1 MMGSKRQN
9 SAMRRDSSL
18 TQEAICL
25 FGRQTVEQA
34 KRMRPDEVAVEAELV
49 AEGARQLRQQV
60 GHPDKQR
67 AIIRAMDEETA
78 AALCRW
84 IIEPHCMA
92 GFIAKGLH

>member
-1 MMGSKRQN
+1 MMGSRFHKPTKQQ
-9 SAMRRDSSL
+9 DSSL

-34 KRMRPDEVAVEAELV
+34 KRMRPDEMAIEAELV
-49 AEGARQLRQQV
+49 AEGARQLRQQA
-60 GHPDKQR
+60 GQPDRQR

-84 IIEPHCMA
+84 ILEQQCMA
-92 GFIAKGLH
+92 GFIANGVQ